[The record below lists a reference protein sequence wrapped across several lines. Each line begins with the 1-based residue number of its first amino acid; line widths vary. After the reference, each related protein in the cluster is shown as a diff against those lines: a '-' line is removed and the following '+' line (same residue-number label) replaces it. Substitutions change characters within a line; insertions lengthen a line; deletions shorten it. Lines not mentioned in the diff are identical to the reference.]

1 LKSNIALSITGYLRM
16 RGRYNH
22 RRMEFVIHIVAR
34 IIVPLFFI
42 GMAGSAVVIVVSF
55 AEDLKELLGDED

>member
-1 LKSNIALSITGYLRM
+1 
-16 RGRYNH
+16 
-22 RRMEFVIHIVAR
+22 MEFVIHVVAR

-55 AEDLKELLGDED
+55 AEDLKELLEDEE